1 MHNFHFLDKGLG
13 IVSPA
18 HFVYGFST
26 KMFLLYSVKAIWKSR
41 HRHRHWHQDL
51 HRHRENFS
59 FSLGENFFQ
68 KIEHLCPNILRWA

>member
-13 IVSPA
+13 IVSPT

-26 KMFLLYSVKAIWKSR
+26 KMFLLYSIKAIWKSR